1 MATIPYGLKRSIIN
15 HKYFWT
21 INWDIETKLNLEEL
35 LGISLKRKAVR
46 GEWKYSF
53 FPASGRTRLKSEVLN
68 ILQPTEEEI
77 EIPELKPPKVTEL
90 MIRELE
96 LEIIKKRQPALTQKV
111 QKIRELNALG
121 QYDEAEGLYGETKED
136 LELEVCTLHIRVD
149 YTSRKAKKGHEFY
162 MDNTSV
168 SGEFPKGMTD
178 EEVMELL
185 LAEFLNQFEEEF
197 GFNPLTQMDGMVE
210 GLERGEQKSTGIVIN
225 YRHSKLFPYKKME
238 KEVQTTLW

>member
-1 MATIPYGLKRSIIN
+1 MVTIPYGLKRSIIN
-15 HKYFWT
+15 HHFYWT
-21 INWDIETKLNLEEL
+21 VNFDTETKIDLEEL
-35 LGISLKRKAVR
+35 LGIKLKRKAVK
-46 GEWKYSF
+46 GEWRYSL
-53 FPASGRTRLKSEVLN
+53 FPAKKETRLKHQVLN
-68 ILQPTEEEI
+68 ILQPTEEEL
-77 EIPELKPPKVTEL
+77 ELPVLKPPKVTEL

-96 LEIIKKRQPALTQKV
+96 TEIIKKRQPALNQKV
-111 QKIRELNALG
+111 QKIRELNSLG

-149 YTSRKAKKGHEFY
+149 YTSKKAKKGHEFY

-185 LAEFLNQFEEEF
+185 LAEFLTQFEEEF

-225 YRHSKLFPYKKME
+225 YRHNKLYPYKKME